1 MASKYGDIQGIKWLY
16 EDPSGSGLAL
26 VQIAFTMPAFTATTD
41 TGSLGGNS
49 SAGSLH
55 GAANDTLETILQNDR
70 RDGKVVDIFPDSTAT
85 ALALNAGAG
94 LQAGARA
101 YVSTIAE
108 SSGNLTFQLANATGV
123 ATSFAAGVSDA
134 PIQIV
139 LSVTLT

>member
-1 MASKYGDIQGIKWLY
+1 MATKYADPIGIKWLY

-41 TGSLGGNS
+41 TGSLGGNT

-55 GAANDTLETILQNDR
+55 GAANDTLETILKNDR
-70 RDGKVVDIFPDSTAT
+70 RDGKAVDIFPDSTAT

-94 LQAGARA
+94 LQGSTRA
-101 YVSTIAE
+101 YISTIAE

-123 ATSFAAGVSDA
+123 ATTFSSGVSDE